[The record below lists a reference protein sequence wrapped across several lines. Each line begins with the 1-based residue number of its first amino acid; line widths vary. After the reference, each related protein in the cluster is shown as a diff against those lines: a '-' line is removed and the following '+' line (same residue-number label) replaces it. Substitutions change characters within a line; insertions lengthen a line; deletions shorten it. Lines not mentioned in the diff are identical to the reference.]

1 MPKYLPPTRKILH
14 AKTHFLFN
22 QVEIQAMQTFKYAT
36 LAAVITLSS
45 AAALA
50 GTGTGTSQISATPP
64 ALSVAE
70 VQPYT
75 MTLERKPGA
84 APTGGFSLKSWAT
97 YLAQN
102 PEDTVQPGC
111 LKVTGDMDKSVGITI
126 TNLSN
131 PTAPGGATL
140 SFSGTP
146 KIDLRT
152 SNVDCTDAIAQ
163 TSTGVGINA
172 TPLTATTSATGELY
186 IAWSYRQPAT
196 ASSGFMQLS
205 AWEEGVFS
213 GTVDLQIDYQ

>member
-1 MPKYLPPTRKILH
+1 MRITLEYFIH
-14 AKTHFLFN
+14 M
-22 QVEIQAMQTFKYAT
+22 EIQAMQTFKCAT
-36 LAAVITLSS
+36 LTAIIFLSS
-45 AAALA
+45 AAAYA

-64 ALSVAE
+64 ALSVVE

-75 MTLERKPGA
+75 MTLERLPGA

-163 TSTGVGINA
+163 TSTGVGVNA

>member
-1 MPKYLPPTRKILH
+1 MRKRISI
-14 AKTHFLFN
+14 
-22 QVEIQAMQTFKYAT
+22 QMEIQQMQVFKYTA
-36 LAAVITLSS
+36 LSVVISLSS
-45 AAALA
+45 AAFA

-64 ALSVAE
+64 ALSVVE

-75 MTLERKPGA
+75 MTLERLPGT

-146 KIDLRT
+146 KINLTT
-152 SNVDCTDAIAQ
+152 SNVDCADAISK

-172 TPLTATTSATGELY
+172 APVSATTSSSGELY

-196 ASSGFMQLS
+196 ASSGYMQLS
-205 AWEEGVFS
+205 AWEEGVFT

>member
-1 MPKYLPPTRKILH
+1 MRKRISIH
-14 AKTHFLFN
+14 I
-22 QVEIQAMQTFKYAT
+22 QMEIQQMQVFKYT
-36 LAAVITLSS
+36 VLSLAISLSS
-45 AAALA
+45 AAAFA
-50 GTGTGTSQISATPP
+50 GTGTGTSQIAATPP
-64 ALSVAE
+64 ALSVVE
-70 VQPYT
+70 IQPYT
-75 MTLERKPGA
+75 MTLERLPGA
-84 APTGGFSLKSWAT
+84 APNGGFSLKSWST

-111 LKVTGDMDKSVGITI
+111 LKVAGDMDKSVGITI

-152 SNVDCTDAIAQ
+152 SSIDCADAISQ
-163 TSTGVGINA
+163 TATSVGVNA
-172 TPLTATTSATGELY
+172 APLTTTTSSAGELY

-205 AWEEGVFS
+205 AWEEGIFS
-213 GTVDLQIDYQ
+213 GNVDIAVDYQ

>member
-1 MPKYLPPTRKILH
+1 MKP
-14 AKTHFLFN
+14 
-22 QVEIQAMQTFKYAT
+22 FKYAAI
-36 LAAVITLSS
+36 AAFITLSS
-45 AAALA
+45 AAAYA
-50 GTGTGTSQISATPP
+50 GTGTGTAQISATPP

-75 MTLERKPGA
+75 MTLERLPGA

-111 LKVTGDMDKSVGITI
+111 LKVAGDMDKSVGITI

-152 SNVDCTDAIAQ
+152 SSIDCSDAISQ
-163 TSTGVGINA
+163 TATSVGVNA
-172 TPLTATTSATGELY
+172 APLTTTTSAAGELY

-205 AWEEGVFS
+205 AWEEGIFS
-213 GTVDLQIDYQ
+213 GTVDIAVDYQ

>member
-1 MPKYLPPTRKILH
+1 M
-14 AKTHFLFN
+14 
-22 QVEIQAMQTFKYAT
+22 QVFKYTALSLT
-36 LAAVITLSS
+36 ISLSS
-45 AAALA
+45 AAAFA

-64 ALSVAE
+64 ALSVVE

-75 MTLERKPGA
+75 MTLERLPGA
-84 APTGGFSLKSWAT
+84 APSGGFSLKSWST

-111 LKVTGDMDKSVGITI
+111 LKVSGDMNKSVGISI

-152 SNVDCTDAIAQ
+152 SNVDCSDAIAQ
-163 TSTGVGINA
+163 TSTGVGLNA
-172 TPLTATTSATGELY
+172 APLTTTTSSSGELY

-205 AWEEGVFS
+205 AWEEGIFS
-213 GTVDLQIDYQ
+213 GTVDIAVDYQ

>member
-1 MPKYLPPTRKILH
+1 MRKRISI
-14 AKTHFLFN
+14 
-22 QVEIQAMQTFKYAT
+22 QMEIQQMQVFKYTA
-36 LAAVITLSS
+36 LSLVISLSS
-45 AAALA
+45 AAAF
-50 GTGTGTSQISATPP
+50 
-64 ALSVAE
+64 E
-70 VQPYT
+70 PYT
-75 MTLERKPGA
+75 MTLERLPGA
-84 APTGGFSLKSWAT
+84 APSGGFSLKSWST

-111 LKVTGDMDKSVGITI
+111 LKVSGDMNKSVGISI

-152 SNVDCTDAIAQ
+152 SNVDCSDAIAQ
-163 TSTGVGINA
+163 TSTGVGLNA
-172 TPLTATTSATGELY
+172 APLTTTTSSSGELY

-205 AWEEGVFS
+205 AWEEGIFS
-213 GTVDLQIDYQ
+213 GTVDIAVDYQ

>member
-1 MPKYLPPTRKILH
+1 
-14 AKTHFLFN
+14 
-22 QVEIQAMQTFKYAT
+22 MQIFRYAT
-36 LAAVITLSS
+36 LTTVIFLSS
-45 AAALA
+45 AAAYA

-84 APTGGFSLKSWAT
+84 APTGGFSLKSWST
-97 YLAQN
+97 HLAKN
-102 PEDTVQPGC
+102 PEDTAQPGC
-111 LKVTGDMDKSVGITI
+111 LKVQGDRAKNVGITI

-131 PTAPGGATL
+131 PTAPGGAAL

-146 KIDLRT
+146 KINLTT
-152 SNVDCTDAIAQ
+152 STVDCSDAISK
-163 TSTGVGINA
+163 TSTGVGVNA
-172 TPLTATTSATGELY
+172 APVAATTSASGELY

-196 ASSGFMQLS
+196 ASTGYMQLS
-205 AWEEGVFS
+205 TWEEGIFS

>member
-1 MPKYLPPTRKILH
+1 MRKRISI
-14 AKTHFLFN
+14 
-22 QVEIQAMQTFKYAT
+22 QMEIQQMQVFKYTA
-36 LAAVITLSS
+36 LSVVISLSS
-45 AAALA
+45 AAAFA
-50 GTGTGTSQISATPP
+50 GTGSGTSQISATPP

-163 TSTGVGINA
+163 TSTGVGVNA

>member
-1 MPKYLPPTRKILH
+1 MRKRISI
-14 AKTHFLFN
+14 
-22 QVEIQAMQTFKYAT
+22 QMEIQQMQVFKYTA
-36 LAAVITLSS
+36 LSVVISLSS
-45 AAALA
+45 AAAFA
-50 GTGTGTSQISATPP
+50 GIGTGTSQISATPP

-163 TSTGVGINA
+163 TSTGVGVNA

>member
-1 MPKYLPPTRKILH
+1 M
-14 AKTHFLFN
+14 
-22 QVEIQAMQTFKYAT
+22 QVFKYTALSLT
-36 LAAVITLSS
+36 ISLSS
-45 AAALA
+45 AAAFA

-64 ALSVAE
+64 ALSVVE

-75 MTLERKPGA
+75 MTLERLPGA
-84 APTGGFSLKSWAT
+84 APSGGFSLKSWST

-111 LKVTGDMDKSVGITI
+111 LKVAGDMDKSVGITI

-152 SNVDCTDAIAQ
+152 SSVDCSDAISQ
-163 TSTGVGINA
+163 TATSVGVNA
-172 TPLTATTSATGELY
+172 APLTTTTSAVGELY

-205 AWEEGVFS
+205 AWEEGIFS
-213 GTVDLQIDYQ
+213 GTVDIAVDYQ

>member
-1 MPKYLPPTRKILH
+1 MKS
-14 AKTHFLFN
+14 
-22 QVEIQAMQTFKYAT
+22 FKYAA
-36 LAAVITLSS
+36 LAAFITLSS
-45 AAALA
+45 AAYA
-50 GTGTGTSQISATPP
+50 GTGTGTAQISATPP
-64 ALSVAE
+64 ALSVVE
-70 VQPYT
+70 IQPYT
-75 MTLERKPGA
+75 MTLERLPGA

-111 LKVTGDMDKSVGITI
+111 LKVAGDMNKSVGIII

-131 PTAPGGATL
+131 PTAPGGAAL

-146 KIDLRT
+146 KINLTT
-152 SNVDCTDAIAQ
+152 SIVDCTDAISK

-172 TPLTATTSATGELY
+172 APVAATTSSSGELY

-205 AWEEGVFS
+205 AWEEGVFT

>member
-1 MPKYLPPTRKILH
+1 M
-14 AKTHFLFN
+14 
-22 QVEIQAMQTFKYAT
+22 QVFKYTA
-36 LAAVITLSS
+36 LSVVISLSS
-45 AAALA
+45 AAAFA
-50 GTGTGTSQISATPP
+50 GTGSGTSQISATPP

-163 TSTGVGINA
+163 TSTGVGVNA
-172 TPLTATTSATGELY
+172 TPLTTTTSATGELY

>member
-1 MPKYLPPTRKILH
+1 
-14 AKTHFLFN
+14 
-22 QVEIQAMQTFKYAT
+22 MQTFKYAALT
-36 LAAVITLSS
+36 AVIFSS
-45 AAALA
+45 AAAYA
-50 GTGTGTSQISATPP
+50 GTGTGTAQISATPP
-64 ALSVAE
+64 ALSVVE

-75 MTLERKPGA
+75 MTLERLPGA
-84 APTGGFSLKSWAT
+84 APSGGFSLKSWST

-111 LKVTGDMDKSVGITI
+111 LKVSGDMDKSVGITI

-146 KIDLRT
+146 KINLTT
-152 SNVDCTDAIAQ
+152 STVDCSDAISK
-163 TSTGVGINA
+163 TSTGVGVNA
-172 TPLTATTSATGELY
+172 APVAATTSASGELY

-196 ASSGFMQLS
+196 ASSGYMQLS
-205 AWEEGVFS
+205 AWDEGVFT

>member
-1 MPKYLPPTRKILH
+1 M
-14 AKTHFLFN
+14 
-22 QVEIQAMQTFKYAT
+22 QVFKYTA
-36 LAAVITLSS
+36 LSVVISLSS
-45 AAALA
+45 AAFA

-64 ALSVAE
+64 ALSVVE

-75 MTLERKPGA
+75 MTLERLPGTT
-84 APTGGFSLKSWAT
+84 PTGGFSLKSWAT

-146 KIDLRT
+146 KINLTT
-152 SNVDCTDAIAQ
+152 SNVDCADAISK

-172 TPLTATTSATGELY
+172 APVSATTSSSGELY

-196 ASSGFMQLS
+196 ASSGYMQLS
-205 AWEEGVFS
+205 AWEEGVFT

>member
-1 MPKYLPPTRKILH
+1 M
-14 AKTHFLFN
+14 
-22 QVEIQAMQTFKYAT
+22 
-36 LAAVITLSS
+36 TLSS
-45 AAALA
+45 SAALA

-64 ALSVAE
+64 ALSVVE

-75 MTLERKPGA
+75 MTLERLPGA

-152 SNVDCTDAIAQ
+152 SNVDCSDAISK

-172 TPLTATTSATGELY
+172 APVAATTSSSGELY

-205 AWEEGVFS
+205 AWEEGIFS
-213 GTVDLQIDYQ
+213 GTVDLTVDYQ

>member
-1 MPKYLPPTRKILH
+1 MRKRIYI
-14 AKTHFLFN
+14 
-22 QVEIQAMQTFKYAT
+22 QMEIQQMQVFKYTA
-36 LAAVITLSS
+36 LSVVISLSS
-45 AAALA
+45 AAFA

-64 ALSVAE
+64 ALSVVE

-75 MTLERKPGA
+75 MTLERLPGA

-131 PTAPGGATL
+131 PTAPGGAAL

-146 KIDLRT
+146 KINLTT
-152 SNVDCTDAIAQ
+152 STVDCSDAISK
-163 TSTGVGINA
+163 TSTGVGVNA
-172 TPLTATTSATGELY
+172 APVAATTSASGELY

-196 ASSGFMQLS
+196 ASTGYMQLS
-205 AWEEGVFS
+205 TWEEGIFS

>member
-1 MPKYLPPTRKILH
+1 MKP
-14 AKTHFLFN
+14 
-22 QVEIQAMQTFKYAT
+22 FKYAAI
-36 LAAVITLSS
+36 AASITLSS
-45 AAALA
+45 AAAYA
-50 GTGTGTSQISATPP
+50 GTGTGTAQIAATPP
-64 ALSVAE
+64 ALSVVE
-70 VQPYT
+70 IQPYT
-75 MTLERKPGA
+75 MTLERLPGA
-84 APTGGFSLKSWAT
+84 APSGGFSLKSWST

-146 KIDLRT
+146 KINLTT
-152 SNVDCTDAIAQ
+152 STVDCTDAISK
-163 TSTGVGINA
+163 TSTGIGINA
-172 TPLTATTSATGELY
+172 APVAATTSSSGELY

-213 GTVDLQIDYQ
+213 GTVDITVDYQ

>member
-1 MPKYLPPTRKILH
+1 MRKRISI
-14 AKTHFLFN
+14 
-22 QVEIQAMQTFKYAT
+22 QMEIQQMQVFKYTALSLT
-36 LAAVITLSS
+36 ISLSS
-45 AAALA
+45 AAAFA
-50 GTGTGTSQISATPP
+50 GTGTGTSQIAATPP
-64 ALSVAE
+64 ALSVVE
-70 VQPYT
+70 IQPYT
-75 MTLERKPGA
+75 MTLERLPGA
-84 APTGGFSLKSWAT
+84 APSGGFSLKSWST

-111 LKVTGDMDKSVGITI
+111 LKVAGDMDKSVGITI

-152 SNVDCTDAIAQ
+152 SSVDCSDAISQ
-163 TSTGVGINA
+163 TATSVGVNA
-172 TPLTATTSATGELY
+172 APLTTTTSAAGELY

-205 AWEEGVFS
+205 AWEEGSFS
-213 GTVDLQIDYQ
+213 GNVDIAVDYQ

>member
-1 MPKYLPPTRKILH
+1 
-14 AKTHFLFN
+14 
-22 QVEIQAMQTFKYAT
+22 MQTFKYAT

>member
-1 MPKYLPPTRKILH
+1 M
-14 AKTHFLFN
+14 
-22 QVEIQAMQTFKYAT
+22 QVFKYTA
-36 LAAVITLSS
+36 LSVVISLSS
-45 AAALA
+45 AAAFA

-64 ALSVAE
+64 ALSVVE
-70 VQPYT
+70 IQPYT
-75 MTLERKPGA
+75 MTLERLPGA

-111 LKVTGDMDKSVGITI
+111 LKVAGDMNKSVGITI

-152 SNVDCTDAIAQ
+152 SNVDCTDAISQ
-163 TSTGVGINA
+163 TATSVGVNA
-172 TPLTATTSATGELY
+172 APLAATTSATGELY

>member
-1 MPKYLPPTRKILH
+1 
-14 AKTHFLFN
+14 
-22 QVEIQAMQTFKYAT
+22 MQTFKYAALT
-36 LAAVITLSS
+36 AVIFSS
-45 AAALA
+45 AAAYA

-64 ALSVAE
+64 ALSVVE
-70 VQPYT
+70 IQPYT
-75 MTLERKPGA
+75 MTLERLPGA

-102 PEDTVQPGC
+102 PEDTVQSGC

-163 TSTGVGINA
+163 TSTGVGVNA
-172 TPLTATTSATGELY
+172 TPLTATTSSAGELY

-205 AWEEGVFS
+205 AWEEGIFS
-213 GTVDLQIDYQ
+213 GTVDIAVDYQ

>member
-1 MPKYLPPTRKILH
+1 MKP
-14 AKTHFLFN
+14 
-22 QVEIQAMQTFKYAT
+22 FKYAAI
-36 LAAVITLSS
+36 AAFITLSS
-45 AAALA
+45 AAAYA
-50 GTGTGTSQISATPP
+50 GTGTGTAQISATPP
-64 ALSVAE
+64 ALSVIE

-75 MTLERKPGA
+75 MTLERLPGA
-84 APTGGFSLKSWAT
+84 APSGGFSLKSWST

-111 LKVTGDMDKSVGITI
+111 LKVAGDMDKSVGITI

-152 SNVDCTDAIAQ
+152 SSVDCSDAISQAA
-163 TSTGVGINA
+163 TSVGVNA
-172 TPLTATTSATGELY
+172 APLTTTTSAAGELY

-205 AWEEGVFS
+205 AWEEGIFS
-213 GTVDLQIDYQ
+213 GTVDIAVDYQ

>member
-1 MPKYLPPTRKILH
+1 MRKRISI
-14 AKTHFLFN
+14 
-22 QVEIQAMQTFKYAT
+22 QMEIQQMQVFKYTALSLT
-36 LAAVITLSS
+36 ISLSS
-45 AAALA
+45 AAAFA
-50 GTGTGTSQISATPP
+50 GTGTGTSQIAATPP
-64 ALSVAE
+64 ALSVVE
-70 VQPYT
+70 IQPYT
-75 MTLERKPGA
+75 MTLERLPGA
-84 APTGGFSLKSWAT
+84 APSGGFSLKSWST

-111 LKVTGDMDKSVGITI
+111 LKVAGDMDKSVGITI

-152 SNVDCTDAIAQ
+152 SSVDCSDAISQ
-163 TSTGVGINA
+163 TATSVGVNA
-172 TPLTATTSATGELY
+172 APLTTTTSAAGELY

-205 AWEEGVFS
+205 AWEEGIFS
-213 GTVDLQIDYQ
+213 GNVDIAVDYQ

>member
-1 MPKYLPPTRKILH
+1 M
-14 AKTHFLFN
+14 
-22 QVEIQAMQTFKYAT
+22 QVFKYTA
-36 LAAVITLSS
+36 LSVVISLSS
-45 AAALA
+45 AAAFA
-50 GTGTGTSQISATPP
+50 GTGSGTSQISATPP

-126 TNLSN
+126 TSLSN

-163 TSTGVGINA
+163 TSTGVGVNA

>member
-1 MPKYLPPTRKILH
+1 MEILEM
-14 AKTHFLFN
+14 KS
-22 QVEIQAMQTFKYAT
+22 FKYAT
-36 LAAVITLSS
+36 LAAFITLSS
-45 AAALA
+45 AAYA
-50 GTGTGTSQISATPP
+50 GTGTGTAQISATPP
-64 ALSVAE
+64 ALSVVE
-70 VQPYT
+70 IQPYT
-75 MTLERKPGA
+75 MTLERLPGA

-111 LKVTGDMDKSVGITI
+111 LKVAGDMNKSVGIII

-131 PTAPGGATL
+131 PTAPGGAAL

-146 KIDLRT
+146 KINLTT
-152 SNVDCTDAIAQ
+152 SIVDCTDAISK

-172 TPLTATTSATGELY
+172 APVAATTSSSGELY

-205 AWEEGVFS
+205 AWEEGVFT

>member
-1 MPKYLPPTRKILH
+1 M
-14 AKTHFLFN
+14 
-22 QVEIQAMQTFKYAT
+22 QVFKYTA
-36 LAAVITLSS
+36 LSVVISLSS
-45 AAALA
+45 AAAFA
-50 GTGTGTSQISATPP
+50 GTGSGTSQISATPP

-163 TSTGVGINA
+163 TSTGVGVNA

-213 GTVDLQIDYQ
+213 GTIDLQIDYQ

>member
-1 MPKYLPPTRKILH
+1 MKP
-14 AKTHFLFN
+14 
-22 QVEIQAMQTFKYAT
+22 FKYA
-36 LAAVITLSS
+36 AIAVFITLSS
-45 AAALA
+45 AAAYA

-64 ALSVAE
+64 ALSVVE

-75 MTLERKPGA
+75 MTLERLPGA

-111 LKVTGDMDKSVGITI
+111 LKVAGDMNKSVGITI

-131 PTAPGGATL
+131 PAAPGGATL
-140 SFSGTP
+140 TFSGTP
-146 KIDLRT
+146 KIDVRT
-152 SNVDCTDAIAQ
+152 SSIDCADAISQ
-163 TSTGVGINA
+163 TATSVGVNA
-172 TPLTATTSATGELY
+172 APLTATTSSSGEIY

-205 AWEEGVFS
+205 AWEEGIFS
-213 GTVDLQIDYQ
+213 GTVDVTVDYQ